1 MNNLNGSG
9 VMQEEMGPRP
19 TMLGDLNGPEEIG
32 PQPNQW
38 KESRNETLKNWEI
51 NIKFFNVGCVVTVG
65 CQSFAF
71 ESVNKM
77 MTELKFY
84 VEHPDEARVKWN
96 KIREEQK

>member
-1 MNNLNGSG
+1 MNNLNGPE
-9 VMQEEMGPRP
+9 VMQEDGPR
-19 TMLGDLNGPEEIG
+19 TAMLGDLNGPEEIG
-32 PQPNQW
+32 PKQR

-51 NIKFFNVGCVVTVG
+51 NIKFFNVGCVVNVG

-71 ESVNKM
+71 ESVDKM

-84 VEHPDEARVKWN
+84 VENPDEARVKYL

>member
-1 MNNLNGSG
+1 MNNLNGPE
-9 VMQEEMGPRP
+9 VMQEDGPRLA
-19 TMLGDLNGPEEIG
+19 MQAEIG
-32 PQPNQW
+32 PQPKQW

-51 NIKFFNVGCVVTVG
+51 NIRFFNVGCVVTVG

-84 VEHPDEARVKWN
+84 VEHPYEAREKWN
-96 KIREEQK
+96 KIREEQN